1 MGAQINHF
9 VKDILIEVAEML
21 PAVTQRERTPADELP
36 IEAPDFPHDLEPV
49 IRANPS
55 WAAPRRPG
63 RTQGIEHRADGIDT

>member
-21 PAVTQRERTPADELP
+21 PSVTPRHKTPTDELP
-36 IEAPDFPHDLEPV
+36 IEAANFPHDLEPV

-55 WAAPRRPG
+55 WAAPG
-63 RTQGIEHRADGIDT
+63 RTQGAEHRADGIDA

>member
-9 VKDILIEVAEML
+9 VKDILVEVAEML

-36 IEAPDFPHDLEPV
+36 IEAPNFPHDLEPV

-55 WAAPRRPG
+55 WAAPGQPA
-63 RTQGIEHRADGIDT
+63 RTQGSEHRADGIDI